1 MTNPIDIDLVKN
13 SKSEKEVRDVLND
26 IRRSYQNLSTI
37 EIKEEV
43 QEEIA
48 KIVILLQRTEKVI
61 SRNSPRKIW
70 WERIPNIITPDQRKT
85 VQEESKILINS
96 LDLAVSSLLFKD
108 KPNLYFFRNIR
119 IDVERVL
126 CRHENPIFGYLI
138 NRFMDAQRSPST
150 PLKVISGLI
159 FALIVYGTIAS
170 TITCSLL
177 IYSLYSSARIADN
190 SPIAGKIDRL
200 NEYISLIDD
209 ELTLRTLL
217 NDQST
222 PATRLPVGSAN
233 GGKANPGITKASVKL
248 MATNKLNEIKGNL
261 QKELGSTQDSLKTF
275 KSDSAKNIKTII
287 EVLLVI
293 SAGTLGSIVSILI
306 RIEDFQDKK
315 YLDRLVPF
323 LIGAFKPIIGA
334 SFAAFFFALIS
345 SEIVT
350 IPSLSNQI
358 KGEAQKDKRIA
369 FIFAVA
375 FVVGFSERIA
385 KDTIGKAEDMIAGE
399 RGLEVKQVE
408 ESHSTQQVV
417 TFNAS
422 LEGEPQV
429 ILTESKK
436 NTTLAASNISQGSVE
451 TAQNHQDG

>member
-1 MTNPIDIDLVKN
+1 MTNPIDLDLVKN

-70 WERIPNIITPDQRKT
+70 WERIPNIITPDKRKT

-108 KPNLYFFRNIR
+108 KPNLYFSRNIR

-177 IYSLYSSARIADN
+177 IYSLYFSARIADN